1 MSGTAV
7 PHFGEWI
14 VREGGRET
22 GREVCVCVCVGGG
35 STELPGVIA
44 KLFHNDRPHQRVPGK
59 EILFDESL
67 LTEKKQSLIS

>member
-22 GREVCVCVCVGGG
+22 GRGWGWRG
-35 STELPGVIA
+35 ATELPGVIA